1 MFIVCLSSMA
11 GKIKRGQK
19 LLTVIYLVGQFK
31 RKAESCLLFVY
42 PTESESLKERQKVVY
57 CLFIRQEQKV
67 KRKAKGCLLFVN
79 RQGPEV

>member
-1 MFIVCLSSMA
+1 MA

-42 PTESESLKERQKVVY
+42 PTGSESFKERQKVV
-57 CLFIRQEQKV
+57 LW
-67 KRKAKGCLLFVN
+67 FVY
-79 RQGPEV
+79 QTGPES

>member
-42 PTESESLKERQKVVY
+42 PTGSESFKERHKVVY
-57 CLFIRQEQKV
+57 GLFIRQGQKGKKKS
-67 KRKAKGCLLFVN
+67 KRLLLFVN
-79 RQGPEV
+79 RQGREV